1 MKDEESI
8 EVERVFLDGIVESIE
23 PLSDGWHQRFSRGE
37 TMYEIII
44 KYENPLNRNKPI
56 TVKEW
61 PVRKEI
67 LDEVKTGDVN
77 RKIPFGVFNGE
88 VYKFQTFPSCH
99 GSKTVLLGVSDGA
112 ECTVE
117 VDKATLKFWGR
128 EVNEYFNPYYE
139 PGTGVYLG
147 DD

>member
-67 LDEVKTGDVN
+67 LDEVKT
-77 RKIPFGVFNGE
+77 
-88 VYKFQTFPSCH
+88 
-99 GSKTVLLGVSDGA
+99 
-112 ECTVE
+112 
-117 VDKATLKFWGR
+117 
-128 EVNEYFNPYYE
+128 
-139 PGTGVYLG
+139 
-147 DD
+147 